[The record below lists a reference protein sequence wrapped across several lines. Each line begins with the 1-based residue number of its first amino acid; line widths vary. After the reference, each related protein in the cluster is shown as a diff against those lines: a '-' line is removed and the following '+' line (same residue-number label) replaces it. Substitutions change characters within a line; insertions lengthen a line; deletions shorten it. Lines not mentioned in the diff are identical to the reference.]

1 MKLSSFALGTAL
13 AVAAVPAA
21 SAAITD
27 SLFPPRTVRDL
38 IALCAP
44 PQDDPRLTG
53 AINYCHGYAEG
64 AVVVEMAHTAKGNRK
79 LFCLPNPPPDSG
91 SELGQFITWANAEPS
106 RLDEPAVDGMFL
118 FLAQQHPCPTPAGG
132 PARRHNP

>member
-1 MKLSSFALGTAL
+1 L

-27 SLFPPRTVRDL
+27 SQFPPKTVRDL
-38 IALCAP
+38 IAICAP

-64 AVVVEMAHTAKGNRK
+64 AVIVEMAHNRRQGQK
-79 LFCLPNPPPDSG
+79 LFCLPSTPPDSG

-118 FLAQQHPCPTPAGG
+118 FLAQKYPCPAPAAGN
-132 PARRHNP
+132 ARRQHSS

>member
-1 MKLSSFALGTAL
+1 MKLSSLALGAAL
-13 AVAAVPAA
+13 AVTAAPAA
-21 SAAITD
+21 KAAITN

-44 PQDDPRLTG
+44 AQDDPRLTG

-64 AVVVEMAHTAKGNRK
+64 AVIVEMAHTEKRGQK
-79 LFCLPNPPPDSG
+79 LFCLPSPPPDSG

-118 FLAQQHPCPTPAGG
+118 FLAQQHPCSPAAAGST
-132 PARRHNP
+132 RRHRS